1 MIRRPPRST
10 LFPYTT
16 LFRSRKTFAQVV
28 VGVAFENPGHALG
41 HERAEAL
48 ARRTFEFD
56 LNCVFGQSLGA
67 KTPSQLAAY
76 QSPNDA
82 IDVANVKL
90 SADLFFA
97 FEGRL
102 ANFEKGRVIEGLV
115 QPVVLRNLT
124 IAADLRADRRLIK
137 NLAEIKAASFP
148 VFDRLARFQPIRP
161 PNHFID

>member
-28 VGVAFENPGHALG
+28 VGITFENPGHALG

-76 QSPNDA
+76 QSPDR
-82 IDVANVKL
+82 K
-90 SADLFFA
+90 ST
-97 FEGRL
+97 RL
-102 ANFEKGRVIEGLV
+102 NSSYLVISY
-115 QPVVLRNLT
+115 
-124 IAADLRADRRLIK
+124 A
-137 NLAEIKAASFP
+137 
-148 VFDRLARFQPIRP
+148 VFCLKKK
-161 PNHFID
+161 